1 MFLKENTY
9 DINMTFGLWILEFL
23 MAIHIWLICIQ
34 IPFQML
40 WSRKA
45 KFPENKICWYSCR
58 SFYISIQLECQK
70 CIIPHEILGQFWSK
84 CLRNAIKFTEHSIHR
99 HHILSSLQAWAERSG
114 IKGSVNKN
122 FRNLLLVFPI
132 NYMKA
137 FYISYNYFNM

>member
-1 MFLKENTY
+1 ME
-9 DINMTFGLWILEFL
+9 IWIFNGYTIRLSF
-23 MAIHIWLICIQ
+23 IP

-40 WSRKA
+40 WSRKG
-45 KFPENKICWYSCR
+45 KFPRNKICWYSCR
-58 SFYISIQLECQK
+58 SLYISIQLECQK

-137 FYISYNYFNM
+137 FSISYNYFNM